1 MAGAWHSVA
10 RLVFAPHLGLL
21 CIGRFCMGL
30 PFRFIVTPAPL
41 DIADDG
47 LPAFVNVDV
56 FNGHLLL
63 ALAPVTIEGLHLS
76 CEGA

>member
-1 MAGAWHSVA
+1 MGNLLCKGLPSCFC
-10 RLVFAPHLGLL
+10 FAPS
-21 CIGRFCMGL
+21 
-30 PFRFIVTPAPL
+30 PL

>member
-1 MAGAWHSVA
+1 MGNGC
-10 RLVFAPHLGLL
+10 LF
-21 CIGRFCMGL
+21 MGL
-30 PFRFIVTPAPL
+30 TFRFIVTPAPL
-41 DIADDG
+41 DVADDG

-63 ALAPVTIEGLHLS
+63 ALAPITIEGLHLS

>member
-1 MAGAWHSVA
+1 MGNGC
-10 RLVFAPHLGLL
+10 LF
-21 CIGRFCMGL
+21 MGL
-30 PFRFIVTPAPL
+30 TFRTPAPL
-41 DIADDG
+41 DVADDG

-63 ALAPVTIEGLHLS
+63 ALAPITIEGLHLS